1 MNSSEAKEILLLYRP
16 GTAELADPQMTEALA
31 LARQDPELGRWF
43 EQHRAFQKA
52 MSTGFQKIEVPA
64 HLRTSL
70 LARMQTQPTVI
81 PPPALGRNPAWWR
94 NPVWLAAAAAVVL
107 LLGLAGLWRHPRPA
121 DRFANYRSRVLGEAL
136 RDYRMDVM
144 TNDMRQ
150 VRQFMASRGAPADYD
165 LTRGLEQLQLTG
177 GGRLTWRSNPVTMV
191 CFDRGDKQMLF
202 LFVMKRSAVKDPPPI
217 TPQLAK
223 VHQMVTVSWAHGD
236 NTYVLAGPEEPDF
249 VKKYL

>member
-31 LARQDPELGRWF
+31 LARQDPDLGRWF

-52 MSTGFQKIEVPA
+52 MRAGFQQIEVPA

-70 LARMQTQPTVI
+70 LARMQVQPTVI
-81 PPPALGRNPAWWR
+81 TPPAWWR
-94 NPVWLAAAAAVVL
+94 NPVWLTAAAAVVL
-107 LLGLAGLWRHPRPA
+107 LLGLAGIWLKPRPA
-121 DRFANYRSRVLGEAL
+121 DQFANYESRMVSEAQ
-136 RDYRMDVM
+136 REYRMDLV

-150 VRQFMASRGAPADYD
+150 IRQFMASRGAPANYD
-165 LTRGLEQLQLTG
+165 VTPGLKRLQLTG
-177 GGRLTWRSNPVTMV
+177 GGQLTWRSNPVTMV

-202 LFVMKRSAVKDPPPI
+202 LFVMKRSAVKDPPPE

-223 VHQMVTVSWAHGD
+223 VNQMLTARWTRGD
-236 NTYVLAGPEEPDF
+236 NTYVLAGPEETDF
-249 VKKYL
+249 LKKYL